1 MARVPFIANLS
12 SRSVHLTDIFSEIE
26 QDLRRE
32 QANKLWEKYGIYV
45 VGLAVAI
52 VLAATAVV
60 GWRAWIHSR
69 AEVSSEKFNAL
80 IAIAASQK
88 PEDAAAALGAFAD
101 DATRGYAVLARM
113 EQAGYLVK
121 TGDKKGAVAAFD
133 EVANDRSAAP
143 VLQGMARI
151 KAALLLVDTATYDE
165 MDGRLASLDESGN
178 AWRNNARE
186 LLGLSAYKAG
196 KYAEAETN
204 FAAIIADSKASTGLR
219 DRAHVMQALLAP
231 FLPTPAVVETK
242 PAVANTKSE
251 DKTAAKPAPS
261 NEAPAQAAPD
271 TKSE

>member
-1 MARVPFIANLS
+1 M
-12 SRSVHLTDIFSEIE
+12 TDIFSEIE

-32 QANKLWEKYGIYV
+32 QASKLWEKYGIYV

-52 VLAATAVV
+52 VLAAAAVV
-60 GWRAWIHSR
+60 GWRAWTNSR
-69 AEVSSEKFNAL
+69 AEASSAKFSAL
-80 IAIAASQK
+80 IAVAASQK
-88 PEDAAAALGAFAD
+88 PEEAAAALGTFAD
-101 DATRGYAVLARM
+101 DATSGYAVLARM

-121 TGDKKGAVAAFD
+121 AGDKKGAVAALD
-133 EVANDRSAAP
+133 EVANDRSAP
-143 VLQGMARI
+143 PILQGMARI

-165 MDGRLASLDESGN
+165 MNGRLASLDESGN

-204 FAAIIADSKASTGLR
+204 FAAIIADSKASAGLR

-231 FLPTPAVVETK
+231 YLPAPVVADAK
-242 PAVANTKSE
+242 PAVTDTKTE
-251 DKTAAKPAPS
+251 GKKAAESAPS
-261 NEAPAQAAPD
+261 NVAPAQAAPD